1 MIERLSRVS
10 HRPEPKEEP
19 KPAPFKATPVPLA
32 VSDTTRWREM
42 QLRDAGRAE
51 KIGIDAQRL
60 QQMASLPPRMAA
72 YANEEQGKR
81 REALQKIKAVAE
93 KDATFTP
100 AITDDV
106 PDFKK
111 KQRQFA
117 AMLEH
122 RKQAARMQIDARKKE
137 VKPFAFRTDA
147 RMGQDGGNRPSIPS
161 RNTLNEVKLDQR
173 RDELFLPEQR
183 WPYLSTRAE
192 VKPRKAPDFAGLHA
206 ALPHQETTNSA
217 ELRRAAVEEEL
228 LKQQQ
233 KEAKEARDEEKRQA
247 VMKANTERIA
257 SRIGA
262 ASKRMESLRAS
273 QSLEEKKK
281 EWRQKERDGTTSA
294 RNSPAQSPRNSGSDF
309 VTATF
314 SDAARQLPPATDR
327 MTAKRRKEALKA
339 KMEAKPLMCESKTT
353 ERERAREEAVEKF
366 EKTLV
371 AQGLGDVLGIG
382 LE

>member
-81 REALQKIKAVAE
+81 REALQKIRAVAE

-137 VKPFAFRTDA
+137 VKRSPSPDA

-217 ELRRAAVEEEL
+217 ELRRAAVEEAL

-233 KEAKEARDEEKRQA
+233 KNEKGGDRRSGRRDEGEHRA
-247 VMKANTERIA
+247 DREPHRRGVERM
-257 SRIGA
+257 SRCARRKSRRRRGWRRRARRRMA
-262 ASKRMESLRAS
+262 ASGRRSGRR
-273 QSLEEKKK
+273 
-281 EWRQKERDGTTSA
+281 WRRS
-294 RNSPAQSPRNSGSDF
+294 RW
-309 VTATF
+309 V
-314 SDAARQLPPATDR
+314 
-327 MTAKRRKEALKA
+327 
-339 KMEAKPLMCESKTT
+339 
-353 ERERAREEAVEKF
+353 REQDDRARARARGAVEKF

-371 AQGLGDVLGIG
+371 AQGLGDVLGIASS
-382 LE
+382 E

>member
-1 MIERLSRVS
+1 MKEEAEARRAQFGARATRRAITRRAIPRRATRRAFSLTAHPSLSSPLRRARRAQAQLKKLQEERAKKDPVIERLSRVAPG
-10 HRPEPKEEP
+10 RPEEEP

-147 RMGQDGGNRPSIPS
+147 RMGQDAA
-161 RNTLNEVKLDQR
+161 TAR
-173 RDELFLPEQR
+173 R
-183 WPYLSTRAE
+183 SRAE
-192 VKPRKAPDFAGLHA
+192 HA
-206 ALPHQETTNSA
+206 QRGEARPAARRALPA
-217 ELRRAAVEEEL
+217 RAAV
-228 LKQQQ
+228 
-233 KEAKEARDEEKRQA
+233 A
-247 VMKANTERIA
+247 VPLDA
-257 SRIGA
+257 
-262 ASKRMESLRAS
+262 
-273 QSLEEKKK
+273 
-281 EWRQKERDGTTSA
+281 
-294 RNSPAQSPRNSGSDF
+294 PR
-309 VTATF
+309 
-314 SDAARQLPPATDR
+314 
-327 MTAKRRKEALKA
+327 
-339 KMEAKPLMCESKTT
+339 
-353 ERERAREEAVEKF
+353 
-366 EKTLV
+366 
-371 AQGLGDVLGIG
+371 
-382 LE
+382 

>member
-173 RDELFLPEQR
+173 RDDLFLPEQR

-217 ELRRAAVEEEL
+217 ELRRAAV
-228 LKQQQ
+228 
-233 KEAKEARDEEKRQA
+233 
-247 VMKANTERIA
+247 
-257 SRIGA
+257 RIGM
-262 ASKRMESLRAS
+262 RLGLRAR
-273 QSLEEKKK
+273 L
-281 EWRQKERDGTTSA
+281 RPHPPDTSA
-294 RNSPAQSPRNSGSDF
+294 PSHFSPRSSRHRWRRSCSSSSRRRRRRRATRRSG
-309 VTATF
+309 
-314 SDAARQLPPATDR
+314 
-327 MTAKRRKEALKA
+327 RR
-339 KMEAKPLMCESKTT
+339 
-353 ERERAREEAVEKF
+353 
-366 EKTLV
+366 
-371 AQGLGDVLGIG
+371 
-382 LE
+382 

>member
-81 REALQKIKAVAE
+81 REALQKIRAVAE

-217 ELRRAAVEEEL
+217 ELRRAAVEEAL

-281 EWRQKERDGTTSA
+281 EWRQKERD
-294 RNSPAQSPRNSGSDF
+294 
-309 VTATF
+309 
-314 SDAARQLPPATDR
+314 DR
-327 MTAKRRKEALKA
+327 MAAKRRKEALKA

>member
-1 MIERLSRVS
+1 MRGRRTRLLLAARAGDVQKCAKGLAALPREEKAFKRVFDEYS
-10 HRPEPKEEP
+10 DAVDYKTKFMDQNAFLVYYTRGFDGPD
-19 KPAPFKATPVPLA
+19 AATKGY
-32 VSDTTRWREM
+32 E
-42 QLRDAGRAE
+42 QL
-51 KIGIDAQRL
+51 
-60 QQMASLPPRMAA
+60 
-72 YANEEQGKR
+72 
-81 REALQKIKAVAE
+81 KAVAE

-228 LKQQQ
+228 W
-233 KEAKEARDEEKRQA
+233 RRQ
-247 VMKANTERIA
+247 RP
-257 SRIGA
+257 R
-262 ASKRMESLRAS
+262 RAH
-273 QSLEEKKK
+273 
-281 EWRQKERDGTTSA
+281 RG
-294 RNSPAQSPRNSGSDF
+294 
-309 VTATF
+309 
-314 SDAARQLPPATDR
+314 
-327 MTAKRRKEALKA
+327 RR
-339 KMEAKPLMCESKTT
+339 
-353 ERERAREEAVEKF
+353 V
-366 EKTLV
+366 
-371 AQGLGDVLGIG
+371 
-382 LE
+382 